1 MLALNRRLIAAAMV
15 AAAVLTSGCEPAEEG
30 EIRVAVIGEEP
41 RVADPTD
48 KRLSPADQILV
59 ANVAQG
65 LVRFDPRGQIV
76 PGLAERWNVSDD
88 GMSYIFRLASA
99 EWPDGT
105 KVTAH
110 QVARM
115 LRRARGPAR
124 SPGLNPLSDSLG
136 AVAEIVSM
144 TDRVLELRLNAP
156 RPNLLQLLA
165 QPELALVRPP
175 TGTGPFELKEQR
187 GKNGELRLVREVP
200 QPDGE
205 EMVKEEVWLT
215 GAPAPQA
222 VTAFRQEKL
231 DLVLGGTFV
240 DLPFVH
246 AARLQRGAL
255 VFDPVAGLFG
265 LVPARTE
272 GPLADPQV
280 RQLLSQALDREA
292 FLAAIQV
299 PGLLPR
305 STILQGGLEGMA
317 SVQPPQWTATPI
329 ADRRSALIAES
340 DRLFGVDEKPELKI
354 ALPEGPGAD
363 ILFRRL
369 ELDWGLLGLKLLRV
383 KSGAS
388 ADLRLIDA
396 VAPSTSPAWFLR
408 QFRCKATP
416 ICVEEAEDLLQSA
429 REALVPLQRT
439 AFLMEAALLME
450 EGQLFI
456 PIAAPVRWSLVSPR
470 VLGFAGN
477 RFARH
482 TLTGLRQSVERTAS
496 E

>member
-1 MLALNRRLIAAAMV
+1 
-15 AAAVLTSGCEPAEEG
+15 
-30 EIRVAVIGEEP
+30 
-41 RVADPTD
+41 
-48 KRLSPADQILV
+48 
-59 ANVAQG
+59 
-65 LVRFDPRGQIV
+65 
-76 PGLAERWNVSDD
+76 
-88 GMSYIFRLASA
+88 
-99 EWPDGT
+99 
-105 KVTAH
+105 
-110 QVARM
+110 
-115 LRRARGPAR
+115 
-124 SPGLNPLSDSLG
+124 
-136 AVAEIVSM
+136 
-144 TDRVLELRLNAP
+144 
-156 RPNLLQLLA
+156 
-165 QPELALVRPP
+165 
-175 TGTGPFELKEQR
+175 
-187 GKNGELRLVREVP
+187 
-200 QPDGE
+200 
-205 EMVKEEVWLT
+205 
-215 GAPAPQA
+215 
-222 VTAFRQEKL
+222 
-231 DLVLGGTFV
+231 
-240 DLPFVH
+240 
-246 AARLQRGAL
+246 
-255 VFDPVAGLFG
+255 
-265 LVPARTE
+265 
-272 GPLADPQV
+272 
-280 RQLLSQALDREA
+280 
-292 FLAAIQV
+292 
-299 PGLLPR
+299 
-305 STILQGGLEGMA
+305 MA

-416 ICVEEAEDLLQSA
+416 ICVEEAEELLQSA